1 VVSVERCESRSK
13 HAGCHHVANRT
24 VAVWRMLLA
33 FFAVHGYDRNL
44 AATRHTPTTAFDDKT
59 RLRTAFKGLF

>member
-1 VVSVERCESRSK
+1 
-13 HAGCHHVANRT
+13 
-24 VAVWRMLLA
+24 MLLA